1 MWAFCAIITKPEVCG
16 RVEALIF
23 TRDNNEYNNIK
34 QLLETESSLIEV
46 YRDPLNGHCHF
57 NHEYDI
63 VVVALN
69 GAQGMELVLEYSR
82 RFDDTHII
90 WITDDPYF
98 AGTAIRQH
106 IYDFIER
113 PYDTERLKNAVHEA
127 IQLCP
132 NRNVWK
138 HDASRRKAQ

>member
-1 MWAFCAIITKPEVCG
+1 M
-16 RVEALIF
+16 EALIF
-23 TRDNNEYNNIK
+23 TRDNNEYDNIK
-34 QLLETESSLIEV
+34 QLLEAESSVIDV
-46 YRDPLNGHCHF
+46 YRDPLNGHNHF
-57 NHEYDI
+57 EYEYDI
-63 VVVALN
+63 VIVALN

-98 AGTAIRQH
+98 AGTAIRRH

-113 PYDTERLKNAVHEA
+113 PYDSEKLRSVVREAV
-127 IQLCP
+127 QLCP

-138 HDASRRKAQ
+138 HNANRRKAQ

>member
-1 MWAFCAIITKPEVCG
+1 MT
-16 RVEALIF
+16 VEALVY
-23 TRDNNEYNNIK
+23 TKDDSEYDKIK
-34 QLLETESSLIEV
+34 CLLETESSIIDV
-46 YRDPLNGHCHF
+46 YRDPLNGHSYF
-57 NHEYDI
+57 SHEYDI

-82 RFDDTHII
+82 TFDDTHVI

-113 PYDTERLKNAVHEA
+113 PYDSERLKGAIHEA
-127 IQLCP
+127 IRLCP

-138 HDASRRKAQ
+138 YNANKRKEQ